1 LGLVIP
7 GCGSHQ
13 EVDRAG
19 SSTSLD
25 LPIPPAGPTMRFA
38 PFLLRAR
45 SVLAAVAD
53 AGRSFARNDGLA
65 MASHVA
71 LSLVIALFP
80 FLICVAALA
89 AFLGAG
95 RISTHIVHLLFD
107 FWPEGVA
114 GPLAQEA
121 DKVLIPRRNVLTI
134 SIVLTLLV
142 ATNGV
147 ESLRVAL
154 CRAYGVRR
162 FRPWWQARLIGVAF
176 ILIGAGALVASSV
189 LVVLWPSIWRA
200 TVTSMPDLR
209 GLGLTYDVVRYA
221 LASVVLVLG
230 LVAAHLWLPDSRP
243 RSWDVA
249 PGIAATLVLWLAGAS
264 LYGEFLANMTHLKST
279 YAGLAGILTALI
291 FLQISAAI
299 FIFGAEVN
307 AALRQRSETGE
318 QEASSALSDTGTP
331 APQS

>member
-1 LGLVIP
+1 
-7 GCGSHQ
+7 
-13 EVDRAG
+13 
-19 SSTSLD
+19 
-25 LPIPPAGPTMRFA
+25 MRLA
-38 PFLLRAR
+38 PFSSRAR
-45 SVLAAVAD
+45 SVLAALAD
-53 AGRSFARNDGLA
+53 ASRSFARNDGLA

-114 GPLAQEA
+114 GPLAREA
-121 DKVLIPRRNVLTI
+121 DKVLIPRRNVLTV

-154 CRAYGVRR
+154 CRAYGVGR
-162 FRPWWQARLIGVAF
+162 FRPWWRARLIGVAF
-176 ILIGAGALVASSV
+176 ILIGAGALVAASV

-209 GLGLTYDVVRYA
+209 GLGLTYDVIRYA
-221 LASVVLVLG
+221 LASLVLVLG
-230 LVAAHLWLPDSRP
+230 LVAAHLWLPDASP
-243 RSWDVA
+243 RARDVV
-249 PGIAATLVLWLAGAS
+249 PGIAATLVLWLAGAG
-264 LYGEFLANMTHLKST
+264 LYGELLARMTHLKAT

-307 AALRQRSETGE
+307 AALRQRFG
-318 QEASSALSDTGTP
+318 AGGRDAGSAP
-331 APQS
+331 HA

>member
-1 LGLVIP
+1 MP
-7 GCGSHQ
+7 
-13 EVDRAG
+13 
-19 SSTSLD
+19 
-25 LPIPPAGPTMRFA
+25 FA
-38 PFLLRAR
+38 SRLSRAR
-45 SVLAAVAD
+45 SILSALAD
-53 AGRSFARNDGLA
+53 AGVGFARNDGLA

-95 RISTHIVHLLFD
+95 RISNHIVHLLFD

-114 GPLAQEA
+114 GPLVSEA
-121 DKVLIPRRNVLTI
+121 DKILVPRRNVLTI
-134 SIVLTLLV
+134 SILVTVLV

-162 FRPWWQARLIGVAF
+162 FRPWWQSRLIGIAF
-176 ILIGAGALVASSV
+176 ILMGAAALVASSV
-189 LVVLWPSIWRA
+189 LVVLWPSIWRGA
-200 TVTSMPDLR
+200 IAYVPDLKALR
-209 GLGLTYDVVRYA
+209 LTYDLIRYA
-221 LASVVLVLG
+221 LASIVLVVG
-230 LVAAHLWLPDSRP
+230 LAATHLWLPDMRP
-243 RSWDVA
+243 RLRDIM
-249 PGIAATLVLWLAGAS
+249 PGVAATLVLWLAGAT
-264 LYGEFLANMTHLKST
+264 LYGEFLANVTHLKAT

-307 AALRQRSETGE
+307 AALRRRKRDADERVSILENDPVCVSQT
-318 QEASSALSDTGTP
+318 
-331 APQS
+331 

>member
-1 LGLVIP
+1 MLK
-7 GCGSHQ
+7 
-13 EVDRAG
+13 
-19 SSTSLD
+19 
-25 LPIPPAGPTMRFA
+25 PTMRLTPLPSRVRSIFA
-38 PFLLRAR
+38 AT
-45 SVLAAVAD
+45 AD
-53 AGRSFARNDGLA
+53 AGSRFARNDGLA

-114 GPLAQEA
+114 GPLAREA
-121 DKVLIPRRNVLTI
+121 DKVLIPRRNVLTV

-154 CRAYGVRR
+154 CRAYGVER
-162 FRPWWQARLIGVAF
+162 FRPWWQARLIGIGF

-189 LVVLWPSIWRA
+189 LVVLWPSIWRWA
-200 TVTSMPDLR
+200 VSHMPDLR
-209 GLGLTYDVVRYA
+209 GLGPTYDVVRYG
-221 LASVVLVLG
+221 LASVI
-230 LVAAHLWLPDSRP
+230 LVAGLTATHLWLPDARP
-243 RSWDVA
+243 RSWDVV

-264 LYGEFLANMTHLKST
+264 LYGELLATMTHLKAT

-299 FIFGAEVN
+299 FIFGAELN
-307 AALRQRSETGE
+307 AALRRRRHAGDRAPETV
-318 QEASSALSDTGTP
+318 STP
-331 APQS
+331 ADGDPVTVS

>member
-1 LGLVIP
+1 
-7 GCGSHQ
+7 
-13 EVDRAG
+13 
-19 SSTSLD
+19 
-25 LPIPPAGPTMRFA
+25 MRFA

-114 GPLAQEA
+114 GPLAREA

-264 LYGEFLANMTHLKST
+264 LYGEFLAKMTHLKST

>member
-1 LGLVIP
+1 MLL
-7 GCGSHQ
+7 
-13 EVDRAG
+13 A
-19 SSTSLD
+19 D
-25 LPIPPAGPTMRFA
+25 LPAR
-38 PFLLRAR
+38 LR

-53 AGRSFARNDGLA
+53 AGSSFARNDGLA

-114 GPLAQEA
+114 GPLASEA
-121 DKVLIPRRNVLTI
+121 DKILVPKRNVLTI
-134 SIVLTLLV
+134 SIIVTLLV

-154 CRAYGVRR
+154 CRAYGVARS
-162 FRPWWQARLIGVAF
+162 RPWWQARLIGIGFVV
-176 ILIGAGALVASSV
+176 IGAGALVAASV

-200 TVTSMPDLR
+200 TVSAMTSLKSVR
-209 GLGLTYDVVRYA
+209 LTYDLVRYA
-221 LASVVLVLG
+221 LASLVLVAG
-230 LVAAHLWLPDSRP
+230 LTATHLWLPDTRP
-243 RSWDVA
+243 RLRDTG
-249 PGIAATLVLWLAGAS
+249 PGIAATLILWLAGAT
-264 LYGEFLANMTHLKST
+264 LYGEFLAHVASVKAT
-279 YAGLAGILTALI
+279 YAGLAGVLTALI

-299 FIFGAEVN
+299 FIFGAELN
-307 AALRQRSETGE
+307 AALRRRRRRESGQPLPTLAES
-318 QEASSALSDTGTP
+318 ASV
-331 APQS
+331 PQA

>member
-1 LGLVIP
+1 
-7 GCGSHQ
+7 
-13 EVDRAG
+13 
-19 SSTSLD
+19 
-25 LPIPPAGPTMRFA
+25 MRFA

-114 GPLAQEA
+114 GPLAREA

-243 RSWDVA
+243 RSWDVM
-249 PGIAATLVLWLAGAS
+249 PGITATLVLWLAGAS

-299 FIFGAEVN
+299 FIFGAEIN

>member
-1 LGLVIP
+1 MLKPPMRLIP
-7 GCGSHQ
+7 FPSR
-13 EVDRAG
+13 VR
-19 SSTSLD
+19 S
-25 LPIPPAGPTMRFA
+25 IFA
-38 PFLLRAR
+38 AT
-45 SVLAAVAD
+45 AD
-53 AGRSFARNDGLA
+53 AGSRFARNDGLA

-114 GPLAQEA
+114 GPLAREA
-121 DKVLIPRRNVLTI
+121 DKVLIPRRNVLTV

-154 CRAYGVRR
+154 CRAYGVER
-162 FRPWWQARLIGVAF
+162 FRPWWQARLIGIAF

-189 LVVLWPSIWRA
+189 LVVLWPSIWRWA
-200 TVTSMPDLR
+200 VSHMPDLK
-209 GLGLTYDVVRYA
+209 GLGPTYDVVRYG
-221 LASVVLVLG
+221 LASIVLVVG
-230 LVAAHLWLPDSRP
+230 LSATHLWLPDARP
-243 RSWDVA
+243 RSWDVV
-249 PGIAATLVLWLAGAS
+249 PGIAATLVLWLIGAS
-264 LYGEFLANMTHLKST
+264 LYGELLANMTHLKLT

-291 FLQISAAI
+291 FLQLSAAI
-299 FIFGAEVN
+299 FIFGAELN
-307 AALRQRSETGE
+307 AALRRSRPVGDRTPD
-318 QEASSALSDTGTP
+318 SLSGPVDGDP
-331 APQS
+331 VAVS

>member
-1 LGLVIP
+1 M
-7 GCGSHQ
+7 
-13 EVDRAG
+13 R
-19 SSTSLD
+19 
-25 LPIPPAGPTMRFA
+25 PIPLPS
-38 PFLLRAR
+38 RAR
-45 SVLAAVAD
+45 SIFAATAD
-53 AGRSFARNDGLA
+53 AGSRFARNDGLA

-114 GPLAQEA
+114 GPLAREA

-154 CRAYGVRR
+154 CRAYGVER
-162 FRPWWQARLIGVAF
+162 FRPWWQARLIGIGF

-189 LVVLWPSIWRA
+189 LVVLWPSIWRWA
-200 TVTSMPDLR
+200 LSYMPDLR
-209 GLGLTYDVVRYA
+209 GLGPTYDVVRYG
-221 LASVVLVLG
+221 LASFI
-230 LVAAHLWLPDSRP
+230 LVAGLAATHLWLPDTRPQSR
-243 RSWDVA
+243 DVV
-249 PGIAATLVLWLAGAS
+249 PGIAATLVLWLVGAS
-264 LYGEFLANMTHLKST
+264 LYGEFLATMTHLKAT

-299 FIFGAEVN
+299 FIFGAELN
-307 AALRQRSETGE
+307 AALRRRRTCGE
-318 QEASSALSDTGTP
+318 GARKPVSASQDGEPLSV
-331 APQS
+331 ASL